1 MARRLAAAL
10 AGVVLFAGIAFA
22 LNRLALAAWPAYAA
36 AFPSQNFTTGMLL
49 ARLATAVVALLGS
62 GYLAARIA
70 RGERI
75 AVVVAAGAL
84 LMLGGAVHLTEPTW
98 SHFPLW
104 YHLAFIG
111 LIAPCVLIGGRLRIA
126 ERELSRGR
134 AA

>member
-1 MARRLAAAL
+1 MVQRVAAAL
-10 AGVVLFAGIAFA
+10 GAVLFFAGFAFA
-22 LNRLALAAWPAYAA
+22 MNRLALAASPAYAEA
-36 AFPSQNFTTGMLL
+36 LPTHGFTSGMLF

-75 AVVVAAGAL
+75 AVVMAAGVL
-84 LMLGGAVHLTEPTW
+84 LLLGGANHLTEPTW

-111 LIAPCVLIGGRLRIA
+111 LIAPCVVIGGRLQRRP
-126 ERELSRGR
+126 ES
-134 AA
+134 